1 MTAKEIFPNLGE
13 FQKYS
18 DGMVADTSIEQLM
31 PSIRSSIRDI
41 NEYIP
46 KEVFAAILDGDED
59 EPLELLK
66 SAIASGASYKYQIFA
81 SAKKNGS
88 DASMYKYQH
97 EEVKA
102 HHLESYWA
110 SLDALLDWLDAHSES
125 FNWSETDTFSDR
137 GQLPV
142 KNAHEF
148 DKYFGIGNSSHFYF
162 KVLYLIR
169 QVWNGDIAPALPED
183 ASEKI
188 LELAKQALCYKVMA
202 HAVMQFDITEL
213 PRSVRFDDSHEYS
226 KSTQPQQR
234 TSLYNQFIS
243 RYTSLMQS
251 IDRAKASAAGL
262 TGLGTA
268 QDENQKYY
276 ATL

>member
-46 KEVFAAILDGDED
+46 KDVFDAILGGAED

-88 DASMYKYQH
+88 EASMYKYQH

-110 SLDALLDWLDAHSES
+110 SLDALLDWLDAHSDS
-125 FNWSETDTFSDR
+125 FNWSSTSTFSDR
-137 GQLPV
+137 EQLPV

-169 QVWNGDIAPALPED
+169 QVWNGDIAPALPSD

-188 LELAKQALCYKVMA
+188 MELAKQALCYKVMA

-251 IDRAKASAAGL
+251 IDRAKASAAGV

-268 QDENQKYY
+268 QDEDQKYY

>member
-46 KEVFAAILDGDED
+46 KEVFVAILSGGED

-88 DASMYKYQH
+88 EASMYKYQH

-125 FNWSETDTFSDR
+125 FDWSKTDTFKDR
-137 GQLPV
+137 EQLPV

-169 QVWNGDIAPALPED
+169 QVWNGDIAPALPSE

-251 IDRAKASAAGL
+251 IDRAKASAAGV
-262 TGLGTA
+262 TGMGTA
-268 QDENQKYY
+268 QNEDQKYY

>member
-18 DGMVADTSIEQLM
+18 DGMVADTTIEQLM
-31 PSIRSSIRDI
+31 PSIRASIRNI

-46 KEVFAAILDGDED
+46 KDMFDAILGGDEE
-59 EPLELLK
+59 EPIEILK

-88 DASMYKYQH
+88 EASMYKYQH

-102 HHLESYWA
+102 HHLESYWTA
-110 SLDALLDWLDAHSES
+110 LDALLDWLDDNSDKYG
-125 FNWSETDTFSDR
+125 WSNTTTYKDR
-137 GQLPV
+137 EKLPV
-142 KNAHEF
+142 KSASEF

-162 KVLYLIR
+162 KILYLIR
-169 QVWNGDIAPALPED
+169 QVWNGDIAPALPSD
-183 ASEKI
+183 APEKI

-226 KSTQPQQR
+226 KGTQPQQR

-243 RYTSLMQS
+243 RYNSLMQS
-251 IDRAKASAAGL
+251 IDRAKASASGV
-262 TGLGTA
+262 TVLGTA
-268 QDENQKYY
+268 QDEDHKYY
-276 ATL
+276 TTL

>member
-46 KEVFAAILDGDED
+46 KDVFAAILVGDED

-88 DASMYKYQH
+88 EASMYKYQH

-110 SLDALLDWLDAHSES
+110 SLDALLDWLDAHAKS
-125 FNWSETDTFSDR
+125 FNWSDTSTFSDR
-137 GQLPV
+137 EQLPV

-169 QVWNGDIAPALPED
+169 QVWNGDIAPALPSD
-183 ASEKI
+183 ASDKI

-251 IDRAKASAAGL
+251 IDRAKASAAGV

-268 QDENQKYY
+268 QGEDQKYY

>member
-13 FQKYS
+13 FQQYS
-18 DGMVADTSIEQLM
+18 DGMVADTTIGQLL
-31 PSIRSSIRDI
+31 PSIRASIRDI

-46 KEVFAAILDGDED
+46 KDVFDAILGGDEE

-66 SAIASGASYKYQIFA
+66 SAIASGASFKYQIFA

-125 FNWSETDTFSDR
+125 YGWDATVTFKDR
-137 GQLPV
+137 EQLPV
-142 KNAHEF
+142 RSASEF

-162 KVLYLIR
+162 KALYLIR
-169 QVWNGDIAPALPED
+169 QNWSDIASVLPSG
-183 ASEKI
+183 ASDQM

-213 PRSVRFDDSHEYS
+213 PRSVRYDDSHEYS
-226 KSTQPQQR
+226 KASQPQQR

-243 RYTSLMQS
+243 RYNSLMQS
-251 IDRAKASAAGL
+251 IDRMKATASGASSI
-262 TGLGTA
+262 GTS
-268 QDENQKYY
+268 QTEDQKYY
-276 ATL
+276 TTL

>member
-13 FQKYS
+13 FQQYS
-18 DGMVADTSIEQLM
+18 DGMVADTTIGQLL
-31 PSIRSSIRDI
+31 PSIRASIRDI

-46 KEVFAAILDGDED
+46 KDVFDAILGGDEG

-66 SAIASGASYKYQIFA
+66 SAIASGASFKYQIFA

-125 FNWSETDTFSDR
+125 YGWDATATFKDR
-137 GQLPV
+137 EQLPV
-142 KNAHEF
+142 RSASEF

-162 KVLYLIR
+162 KALYLIR
-169 QVWNGDIAPALPED
+169 QNWSDIASVLPSG
-183 ASEKI
+183 ASDQM

-213 PRSVRFDDSHEYS
+213 PRSVRYDDSHEYS
-226 KSTQPQQR
+226 KASQPQQR

-243 RYTSLMQS
+243 RYNSLMQS
-251 IDRAKASAAGL
+251 IDRMKASASGASSI
-262 TGLGTA
+262 GTS
-268 QDENQKYY
+268 QTEDQKYY
-276 ATL
+276 TTL

>member
-13 FQKYS
+13 FQQFS
-18 DGMVADTSIEQLM
+18 DGMVADTTIGQLL
-31 PSIRSSIRDI
+31 PSIRASIRDI

-46 KEVFAAILDGDED
+46 KDVFDAILDGDEG

-66 SAIASGASYKYQIFA
+66 SAIASGASFKYQIFA

-125 FNWSETDTFSDR
+125 YGWDATATFKDR
-137 GQLPV
+137 EQLPV
-142 KNAHEF
+142 RSASEF

-169 QVWNGDIAPALPED
+169 QNWSDIAAVLPSG
-183 ASEKI
+183 ASDQM

-213 PRSVRFDDSHEYS
+213 PRSVRYDDSHEYS
-226 KSTQPQQR
+226 KATQPQQR

-243 RYTSLMQS
+243 RYNSLMQS
-251 IDRAKASAAGL
+251 IDRMKASASGASSI
-262 TGLGTA
+262 GTS
-268 QDENQKYY
+268 QTEDQKYY
-276 ATL
+276 TTL

>member
-46 KEVFAAILDGDED
+46 KEVFVAVLSGGED

-88 DASMYKYQH
+88 EASMYKYQH

-125 FNWSETDTFSDR
+125 FDWSKTDTFKDR
-137 GQLPV
+137 EQLPV

-169 QVWNGDIAPALPED
+169 QVWNGDIAPALPSE

-243 RYTSLMQS
+243 RYNSLMQS
-251 IDRAKASAAGL
+251 IDRAKASAAGV
-262 TGLGTA
+262 TGMGTA
-268 QDENQKYY
+268 QDEDQKYY

>member
-46 KEVFAAILDGDED
+46 KDVFAAILGGAED

-88 DASMYKYQH
+88 EASMYKYQH

-110 SLDALLDWLDAHSES
+110 SLDALLDWLDAHAES
-125 FNWSETDTFSDR
+125 FNWSSTSTFSDR
-137 GQLPV
+137 EQLPV

-169 QVWNGDIAPALPED
+169 QVWNGDIAPALPSD

-188 LELAKQALCYKVMA
+188 MELAKQALCYKVMA

-251 IDRAKASAAGL
+251 IDRAKASAAGV

-268 QDENQKYY
+268 QDEDQKYY

>member
-31 PSIRSSIRDI
+31 PSIRSNIRDI

>member
-46 KEVFAAILDGDED
+46 KDVFAAILVGDED

-88 DASMYKYQH
+88 EASMYKYQH

-110 SLDALLDWLDAHSES
+110 SLDALLDWLDAHAES
-125 FNWSETDTFSDR
+125 FNWSSTSTFSDR
-137 GQLPV
+137 EQLPV
-142 KNAHEF
+142 KSAHEF

-169 QVWNGDIAPALPED
+169 QVWNGDIAPALPSD
-183 ASEKI
+183 ASDKI

-234 TSLYNQFIS
+234 TSLYNQFII

-251 IDRAKASAAGL
+251 IDRAKASAAGV

-268 QDENQKYY
+268 QDEDQKYY

>member
-13 FQKYS
+13 FQQYS
-18 DGMVADTSIEQLM
+18 DGMVADTTIGQLL
-31 PSIRSSIRDI
+31 PSIRASIRDI

-46 KEVFAAILDGDED
+46 KDVFDAILGGDEG

-66 SAIASGASYKYQIFA
+66 SAIASGASFKYQIFA

-125 FNWSETDTFSDR
+125 YGWDATATFKDR
-137 GQLPV
+137 EQLPV
-142 KNAHEF
+142 RSASEF

-169 QVWNGDIAPALPED
+169 QNWSDIAAVLPAG
-183 ASEKI
+183 ASGQM

-213 PRSVRFDDSHEYS
+213 PRSVRYDDSHEYS
-226 KSTQPQQR
+226 KATQPQQR

-243 RYTSLMQS
+243 RYNSLMQS
-251 IDRAKASAAGL
+251 IDRMKASASGASSI
-262 TGLGTA
+262 GTS
-268 QDENQKYY
+268 QTEDQKYY
-276 ATL
+276 TTL

>member
-46 KEVFAAILDGDED
+46 KEVFVAVLSGGED

-88 DASMYKYQH
+88 EASMYKYQH

-110 SLDALLDWLDAHSES
+110 SLDALLDWLDAHSDS
-125 FNWSETDTFSDR
+125 FDWSKTDTFKDR
-137 GQLPV
+137 EQLPV

-169 QVWNGDIAPALPED
+169 QVWNGDIAPALPSE

-243 RYTSLMQS
+243 RYNSLMQS
-251 IDRAKASAAGL
+251 IDRAKASAAGV
-262 TGLGTA
+262 TGMGTA
-268 QDENQKYY
+268 QDEDQKYY

>member
-18 DGMVADTSIEQLM
+18 DGMVADTTIEQLM

-46 KEVFAAILDGDED
+46 KDVFAAILAGDED

-66 SAIASGASYKYQIFA
+66 SAVASGASYKYQIFA

-88 DASMYKYQH
+88 EASMYKYQH

-110 SLDALLDWLDAHSES
+110 SLDALLDWLDAHAES
-125 FNWSETDTFSDR
+125 FNWSSTSTFSDR
-137 GQLPV
+137 EQLPV
-142 KNAHEF
+142 KCAHEF

-169 QVWNGDIAPALPED
+169 QVWNGDIAPALPSD

-188 LELAKQALCYKVMA
+188 MELAKQALCYKVMA

-251 IDRAKASAAGL
+251 IDRAKASAAGV

-268 QDENQKYY
+268 QDEDQKYY

>member
-46 KEVFAAILDGDED
+46 KEVFVAVLSGGED

-88 DASMYKYQH
+88 EASMYKYQH

-125 FNWSETDTFSDR
+125 FDWSKTDTFKDR
-137 GQLPV
+137 EQLPV

-162 KVLYLIR
+162 KVL
-169 QVWNGDIAPALPED
+169 
-183 ASEKI
+183 
-188 LELAKQALCYKVMA
+188 
-202 HAVMQFDITEL
+202 
-213 PRSVRFDDSHEYS
+213 
-226 KSTQPQQR
+226 
-234 TSLYNQFIS
+234 
-243 RYTSLMQS
+243 
-251 IDRAKASAAGL
+251 
-262 TGLGTA
+262 
-268 QDENQKYY
+268 
-276 ATL
+276 

>member
-1 MTAKEIFPNLGE
+1 
-13 FQKYS
+13 
-18 DGMVADTSIEQLM
+18 MVADTTIEQLL
-31 PSIRSSIRDI
+31 PSIRASIRDI
-41 NEYIP
+41 HEYIA
-46 KEVFAAILDGDED
+46 KDVFDEILSGGEE

-66 SAIASGASYKYQIFA
+66 SAIASGASFKYQIFA

-88 DASMYKYQH
+88 EASMYKYQH

-110 SLDALLDWLDAHSES
+110 SIDALLDWLDENSDK
-125 FNWSETDTFSDR
+125 FGWSGTGTFKDR
-137 GQLPV
+137 EQLPV
-142 KNAHEF
+142 RSASEF

-169 QVWNGDIAPALPED
+169 QVWTGEISPALPAEPT
-183 ASEKI
+183 EKI

-243 RYTSLMQS
+243 RYNSLMQS
-251 IDRAKASAAGL
+251 IDRIKASAAGV
-262 TGLGTA
+262 TSIGTE
-268 QDENQKYY
+268 QGEDQKYY
-276 ATL
+276 STL

>member
-1 MTAKEIFPNLGE
+1 MTVKEIFPNLGE

-31 PSIRSSIRDI
+31 PSIRSCIRDI
-41 NEYIP
+41 NEYIS
-46 KEVFAAILDGDED
+46 KEVCAAILAGDEE
-59 EPLELLK
+59 EPIELLK

-88 DASMYKYQH
+88 EASMYKYQH

-125 FNWSETDTFSDR
+125 FDWSKTDTFSDR
-137 GQLPV
+137 EKLPV

-169 QVWNGDIAPALPED
+169 QVWNGDIAPALPEE

-202 HAVMQFDITEL
+202 LAVIQFDITEL

-226 KSTQPQQR
+226 KSSQPQQR

-251 IDRAKASAAGL
+251 IDRAKASAAGV

-268 QDENQKYY
+268 QDEDQKYY

>member
-46 KEVFAAILDGDED
+46 KEVFVAILSGGED

-88 DASMYKYQH
+88 EASMYKYQH

-110 SLDALLDWLDAHSES
+110 SLDALLDWLDDHSES
-125 FNWSETDTFSDR
+125 FDWSKTDTFKDR
-137 GQLPV
+137 EQLPV

-169 QVWNGDIAPALPED
+169 QVWNGDIAPALPAE

-243 RYTSLMQS
+243 RYNSLMQS
-251 IDRAKASAAGL
+251 IDRAKASAAGV
-262 TGLGTA
+262 TGMGTA
-268 QDENQKYY
+268 QDEDQKYY

>member
-1 MTAKEIFPNLGE
+1 MTAKELFPNLGE
-13 FQKYS
+13 FQQYS
-18 DGMVADTSIEQLM
+18 DGMVADTTIGQLL
-31 PSIRSSIRDI
+31 PSIRASIRDI

-46 KEVFAAILDGDED
+46 KDVFDAILGGDEG

-66 SAIASGASYKYQIFA
+66 SAIASGASFKYQIFA

-125 FNWSETDTFSDR
+125 YGWDATATFKDR
-137 GQLPV
+137 EQLPV
-142 KNAHEF
+142 RSASEF

-162 KVLYLIR
+162 KALYLIR
-169 QVWNGDIAPALPED
+169 QNWSDIASVLPSG
-183 ASEKI
+183 ASDQM

-213 PRSVRFDDSHEYS
+213 PRSVRYDDSHEYS
-226 KSTQPQQR
+226 KATQPQQR

-243 RYTSLMQS
+243 RYNSLMQS
-251 IDRAKASAAGL
+251 IDRMKASASGASSI
-262 TGLGTA
+262 GTS
-268 QDENQKYY
+268 QTEDQKYY
-276 ATL
+276 TTL

>member
-41 NEYIP
+41 YEYIP

-137 GQLPV
+137 RQLPV

-169 QVWNGDIAPALPED
+169 QVWNGDIAPALPAD
-183 ASEKI
+183 ASDKI

-268 QDENQKYY
+268 QDEDQKYY